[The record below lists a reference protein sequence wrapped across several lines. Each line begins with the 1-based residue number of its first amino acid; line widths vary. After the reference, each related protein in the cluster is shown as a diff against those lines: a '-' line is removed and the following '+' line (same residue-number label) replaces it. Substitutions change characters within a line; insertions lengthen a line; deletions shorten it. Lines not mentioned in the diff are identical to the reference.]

1 MDPTVSRILA
11 GLTLFLLSAESASA
25 QMFIFGGG
33 STAQG
38 DILRGQG
45 IFLQGAGSFLYNAAV
60 ADSIN
65 VDTSIRLNEYIWN
78 VAKNENRENA
88 IHRAEKAA
96 RQLENYEEILKRIRE
111 NPTDNDLEKG
121 DALNDVMTQLLSPQ
135 IADSAFRILPVDLPG
150 EMIREIPFFYG
161 PKDATFS
168 MRRLANKGKNAWP
181 VGFRDAAFAR
191 ERRQYERALDDALD
205 QQLDGKLSHNAIL
218 QVELAVK
225 ELSLKLDEVNPPSRD
240 KVYLEA
246 KNYLKTLTD
255 AKENFKIHDIEK
267 MLGEIDRYSGTKV
280 HDLMVF
286 MQKYNLRFGVAAIG
300 AEREM
305 YPKLYEK
312 MKQQL
317 DLVSSSGNGGPQR

>member
-1 MDPTVSRILA
+1 MLS
-11 GLTLFLLSAESASA
+11 LLLLPARDASA
-25 QMFIFGGG
+25 QWFFNGGG
-33 STAQG
+33 VTAQG
-38 DILRGQG
+38 DILRGEG
-45 IFLQGAGSFLYNAAV
+45 AFLRGAGSFLYNAAV

-88 IHRAEKAA
+88 VHRAEKAA

-121 DALNDVMTQLLSPQ
+121 DALNDVMTQLLNPQ
-135 IADSAFRILPVDLPG
+135 ISPSSFRILPVNLPG
-150 EMIREIPFFYG
+150 ETIRDIPFFFG
-161 PKDATFS
+161 PRDATFS

-181 VGFRDAAFAR
+181 VGLRDAAYAR

-205 QQLDGKLSHNAIL
+205 QQLDGKLSHGAIL
-218 QVELAVK
+218 QVEQAVK
-225 ELSLKLDEVNPPSRD
+225 ELVLKLDQVNPPSRD

-246 KNYLKTLTD
+246 KNYLKTLAD
-255 AKENFKIHDIEK
+255 AKEILKLQDIEK
-267 MLGEIDRYSGTKV
+267 MLGEIDRYSGTTV
-280 HDLMVF
+280 YDLMIF
-286 MQKYNLRFGVAAIG
+286 MQKYNLRFGVPALG
-300 AEREM
+300 MEREM

-317 DLVSSSGNGGPQR
+317 DLLSSSANDVPRH